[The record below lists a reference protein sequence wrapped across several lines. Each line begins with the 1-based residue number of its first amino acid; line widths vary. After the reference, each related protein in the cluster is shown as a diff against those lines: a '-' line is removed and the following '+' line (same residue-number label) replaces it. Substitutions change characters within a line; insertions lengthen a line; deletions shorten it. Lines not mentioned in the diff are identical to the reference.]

1 RDPAT
6 TWIGPVARA
15 SRCGHLSL
23 AVFSARVPNCA
34 SRRCR
39 WPCWGAVDR
48 CEGLDSLW
56 LHSISVDHCKEQSK
70 NNERGR
76 TSSRRFLSTTVG
88 RSLRC
93 GFSGAAFIR
102 VHAGWPR
109 RGPCAILADT
119 LL

>member
-1 RDPAT
+1 
-6 TWIGPVARA
+6 RA
-15 SRCGHLSL
+15 SRCGHLLL

-88 RSLRC
+88 RSLIC
-93 GFSGAAFIR
+93 GLSAAPLTRGRGVWTRR
-102 VHAGWPR
+102 VAGPFWAKSVLYPNYV
-109 RGPCAILADT
+109 T
-119 LL
+119 